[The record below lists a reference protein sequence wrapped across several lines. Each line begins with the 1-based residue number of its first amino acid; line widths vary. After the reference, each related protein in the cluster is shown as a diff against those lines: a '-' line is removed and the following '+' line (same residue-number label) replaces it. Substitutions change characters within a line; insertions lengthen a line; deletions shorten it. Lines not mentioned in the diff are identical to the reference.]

1 MTVTYTSAA
10 DREVLR
16 TRQRARRLGVSDLL
30 LVATSSVALF
40 AISLAYIGRV
50 RVFEAAETHHA
61 DVRIVN
67 LNTVSDAAEIE
78 PAVAAIFANTADRRF
93 AARELLRFVAAD
105 RNAGRTQ
112 SNVGAITRATVRVA
126 AIDHEQRLEG
136 LARRAQTAAETAR
149 IRGDN
154 LPETMPLVTASDLA
168 AVKPFFVVRTRDA
181 FRDRLLWCVVLYLL
195 GFQSIGLVWRLRGTR
210 GDRVLL
216 AAAHLLTAVGFA
228 VLVSRVDPL
237 RDNLLFVRYTE
248 GVLVG
253 QLLIMA
259 LSLVDFG
266 TAAFLELSYL
276 PLIVALSLSV
286 LLILFGAGPG
296 RSGAKVNLG
305 PVQPIEAIRLLLALF
320 LAGFFAR
327 RWELLRDLRGRAIR
341 TLTVPAWLDVPRAEY
356 VLPVLVAVATALGF
370 FFLQKDL
377 GPALLVSCVFLAVY
391 AVARGR
397 VGLAAAGFLLLVA
410 GFYAGYRLNVSHTL
424 VERVRMWQSP
434 WDNAVAGGD
443 QVAQAIWAI
452 ATGGPLGTGF
462 GLGDSRYLPAG
473 HTDLVLAE
481 VGEELGAVGLIVV
494 IFAYGVVAWRGF
506 RAGQLAANDYA
517 FFLATALTLFLIVPV
532 LVMAG
537 GVMGITPLTGVV
549 TPFLSYGGSAMAA
562 NCAALG
568 MLCSIRADRRPAADL
583 TPFRAPMR
591 WLVTA
596 LAGCAAAL
604 VAVLINFQVVHA
616 DEYIVKPHL
625 GVQADGGRRYAY
637 NPRVIDLVRQ
647 LPRGTVYDRRG
658 LPLAT
663 EERGVIDA
671 ARQAYQRIGVSLDRT
686 CPSPSERCYP
696 LGGRAFHLLGDER
709 TRVNWSAPN
718 TSYVERDSESR
729 LRGFDDRATT
739 TQTSDLSGRPMWTIR
754 RDYRDLVP
762 LLRHRHE
769 PGHPAVVALG
779 GQAHDVRLTIDAGLQ
794 LRVSSIVASYAKKSA
809 GRAAAIVLDPDTG
822 ELLASASYPWPD
834 VGTPGSDGDNAEAA
848 SAASESLL
856 DRARYGLYPP
866 GSTFKLVTAAA
877 ALRQGVDPGM
887 TTFACTRLP
896 DGRAGARIKGWNRP
910 IRDDVLDTRPHG
922 TIDMHEGLVHS
933 CNAYFAQL
941 AVTLGPEPLMGTAAR
956 LGISLTP
963 SKNPAQRVRET
974 LPQIGYGQADVVATP
989 MRMARLAAAIASD
1002 GLLRE
1007 TCQEQN
1013 AARSAEPDQFL
1024 DRNASRVLAGYM
1036 RDVVLTGTGRSLKG
1050 HPWRIAGK
1058 TGTAELSGR
1067 ASHAWF
1073 AGFAPY
1079 GTATRRIAFAII
1091 IENAGYGGDSAAPV
1105 AGEIVTAAAQ
1115 SGLVAMK

>member
-10 DREVLR
+10 ERDTLR
-16 TRQRARRLGVSDLL
+16 TRQRARMFGVSDLL
-30 LVATSSVALF
+30 MLATSCVALF
-40 AISLAYIGRV
+40 AISLAYAGRV
-50 RVFEAAETHHA
+50 RVFEASEPQHA

-67 LNTVSDAAEIE
+67 LNTALDAAEIE
-78 PAVAAIFANTADRRF
+78 PAVAAVFANAADRRF
-93 AARELLRFVAAD
+93 AARELFRFVETD
-105 RNAGRTQ
+105 RNAGRAQ
-112 SNVGAITRATVRVA
+112 SNVGAITRATVRVD
-126 AIDHEQRLEG
+126 AIEHEQRLEV
-136 LARRAQTAAETAR
+136 LARRAQTARETAR
-149 IRGDN
+149 TSGDN
-154 LPETMPLVTASDLA
+154 RPETMSLFTASDLVG
-168 AVKPFFVVRTRDA
+168 VKPFFVVRTRDA
-181 FRDRLLWCVVLYLL
+181 FRLRLLWFGGLYLL
-195 GFQSIGLVWRLRGTR
+195 GFQLIALVWRLRGTR

-228 VLVSRVDPL
+228 VLLSRVDPL

-253 QLLIMA
+253 LLLIMA

-266 TAAFLELSYL
+266 TATFLELSYL
-276 PLIVALSLSV
+276 PLIGALSLSV
-286 LLILFGAGPG
+286 LLILFGTGPG
-296 RSGAKVNLG
+296 RSSAKVNLG

-341 TLTVPAWLDVPRAEY
+341 TLTVPAWLDVPRGEY
-356 VLPVLVAVATALGF
+356 VLPVLVAVTTALGF
-370 FFLQKDL
+370 FFLLKDL
-377 GPALLVSCVFLAVY
+377 GPALLLSCVFLAVY
-391 AVARGR
+391 AVARGGI
-397 VGLAAAGFLLLVA
+397 GLAATGFVLLVA
-410 GFYAGYRLNVSHTL
+410 GFYVGYRLNVSHIL
-424 VERVRMWQSP
+424 AERVRMWQSP

-452 ATGGPLGTGF
+452 ATGGPFGTGL

-473 HTDLVLAE
+473 HTDLVLAA

-494 IFAYGVVAWRGF
+494 TLAYGVVAWRGF
-506 RAGQLAANDYA
+506 RVSRSASNDYG
-517 FFLATALTLFLIVPV
+517 FFLAIALTLFLIVPV
-532 LVMAG
+532 LVMAA

-568 MLCSIRADRRPAADL
+568 MLCSIHADRRPAADL
-583 TPFRAPMR
+583 TPFRAPIR

-596 LAGCAAAL
+596 LAASAAAL
-604 VAVLINFQVVHA
+604 VAVLINIQLVHA
-616 DEYIVKPHL
+616 DEYVVKPHL

-637 NPRVIDLVRQ
+637 NPRVLDLVRQ
-647 LPRGTVYDRRG
+647 LPRGTVYDRNG

-663 EERGVIDA
+663 EEPGVIAA
-671 ARQAYQRIGVSLDRT
+671 ARQAYQRLGVSLDRT

-729 LRGFDDRATT
+729 LRGFDDRAAT
-739 TQTSDLSGRPMWTIR
+739 TQTSDSSGHTMWTIR

-762 LLRHRHE
+762 LLRHRYQ
-769 PGHPAVVALG
+769 PGHPDVVALRRH
-779 GQAHDVRLTIDAGLQ
+779 AHDVRLTIDAALQ
-794 LRVSSIVASYAKKSA
+794 VRVTAIVASYAKKSA

-834 VGTPGSDGDNAEAA
+834 IGTSESDAYNAAAA
-848 SAASESLL
+848 SDSLL

-866 GSTFKLVTAAA
+866 GSTFKLVTASA
-877 ALRQGVDPGM
+877 ALRQGVDLGA

-896 DGRAGARIKGWNRP
+896 DGRVGARIKGWNRP
-910 IRDDVLDTRPHG
+910 IRDDELDTRPHG

-941 AVTLGPEPLMGTAAR
+941 AVTLGPEPLVGTAAR

-963 SKNPAQRVRET
+963 SKTSAQRVRET
-974 LPQIGYGQADVVATP
+974 LPQIGYGQGDVVATP
-989 MRMARLAAAIASD
+989 MRMARVAAAIASD
-1002 GLLRE
+1002 GMLRE
-1007 TCQEQN
+1007 THWEQT
-1013 AARSAEPDQFL
+1013 AARSAEPDVFL
-1024 DRNASRVLAGYM
+1024 DRNASRLLAGYM

-1050 HPWRIAGK
+1050 HAWRIAGK
-1058 TGTAELSGR
+1058 TGTAELAGR

-1073 AGFAPY
+1073 VGFAPY
-1079 GTATRRIAFAII
+1079 GTATKRIAFAII
-1091 IENAGYGGDSAAPV
+1091 IENAGYGGASAAPV

-1115 SGLVAMK
+1115 SGLVQ